1 MTATAVEAKLARLKR
16 EVRREWR
23 RRATAIRS
31 TLSRDNVSGLAREVA
46 LTLLKVAAIVALPFV
61 VLVRASV
68 YSYVHLLPTWP
79 ALAAGALLTLLVV
92 AAYAAWLSRRLTGR
106 ARFTAMTKWVAVP
119 LVAGWCAYTL
129 LFLAS
134 VNAKTD
140 EVRGYYGALHPILR
154 VALSTVILV
163 DGRLV
168 VTDVGRGPGDY
179 ARMGLRP
186 NDGTLHYRQRDGWV
200 HAVDLRTRRRS
211 ELENRAV
218 QAYFWVMGFDT
229 VRHVGTADHLHVEL
243 RLR

>member
-1 MTATAVEAKLARLKR
+1 MTVTAVEAKLAKLKR
-16 EVRREWR
+16 EARREWR
-23 RRATAIRS
+23 RRSTAIRS
-31 TLSRDNVSGLAREVA
+31 TLSRDNLSSLAREIA
-46 LTLLKVAAIVALPFV
+46 LTLLKVAAIVALPIV

-68 YSYVHLLPTWP
+68 YAYLHLLPTWP
-79 ALAAGALLTLLVV
+79 ALAGGASLTLLVV
-92 AAYAAWLSRRLTGR
+92 AVYAAWLSRRFTGR

-134 VNAKTD
+134 VHAKTD

-154 VALSTVILV
+154 VALSTVILA

-168 VTDVGRGPGDY
+168 VTDVSRVPQDY

-200 HAVDLRTRRRS
+200 HAVDLRTRGRS
-211 ELENRAV
+211 GLENLAV
-218 QAYFWVMGFDT
+218 RAYFWVMGFDT
-229 VRHVGTADHLHVEL
+229 VRHVGTADHLHIEL
-243 RLR
+243 PLR

>member
-16 EVRREWR
+16 EARREWR
-23 RRATAIRS
+23 RRTSALRT
-31 TLSRDNVSGLAREVA
+31 TLSRDNLSSLPREVA
-46 LTLLKVAAIVALPFV
+46 LTLLRVGAIVALPFV

-68 YSYVHLLPTWP
+68 YGYLHLLPTWP
-79 ALAAGALLTLLVV
+79 ALAGGAMLTLLVV
-92 AAYAAWLSRRLTGR
+92 AAYTAWLSRRFTGR

-119 LVAGWCAYTL
+119 LVVGWCAYTL

-140 EVRGYYGALHPILR
+140 EVRGYYGALHPLLR
-154 VALSTVILV
+154 VALSTVILA

-168 VTDVGRGPGDY
+168 VTDLGRVPEDY
-179 ARMGLRP
+179 ARMGLHL

-200 HAVDLRTRRRS
+200 HAVDLRTRGRS
-211 ELENRAV
+211 EIENRAV

-243 RLR
+243 PLR